1 MINLADEQFV
11 IFGLKGSGK
20 SWLTKHILDHTQNHI
35 IYDPLNEHVGYRRYV
50 PTDRHSI
57 PELSRFLEQ
66 VVIPN
71 ANGRTPRGPNPR
83 TCASLMRPTDICG
96 MGVPLPPGVDDLVDF
111 SRHMHVAVGY
121 VCRRPVQFNTDI
133 VELAETRCFFHLD
146 GKNDIRYMNDLR
158 GGLGDLV
165 KGLRPHE
172 FVVQRGVDVMVHSA
186 IEKTGT
192 PELYLTKKGAI

>member
-1 MINLADEQFV
+1 MIDLADEQFV

-20 SWLTKHILDHTQNHI
+20 SWLTKHILDHTQRHI

-57 PELSRFLEQ
+57 PELSRFLQQ

-71 ANGRTPRGPNPR
+71 ANGRTPRGHNPPDLCIIDEANR
-83 TCASLMRPTDICG
+83 YMRN
-96 MGVPLPPGVDDLVDF
+96 GVPLPPGVDDLTDF
-111 SRHMHVAVGY
+111 SRHMHVSVGY

-133 VELAETRCFFHLD
+133 VELAETRFFFHLD

-165 KGLRPHE
+165 KGLKPHE

-186 IEKTGT
+186 IER
-192 PELYLTKKGAI
+192 PEHPNYT